1 MQIARL
7 MVSVGG
13 DISDALSSLSELDK
27 KVAETGSK
35 SGSLAGLATAL
46 TGVASAAVAA
56 AAAVA
61 ALAVGLAAAV
71 GGAALAAWKGLD
83 DAADSL
89 TLSVGATGQALDQ
102 MTSSVTSI
110 YTSTAGLGSS
120 MGEIAGRMGELRQ
133 VTGAAGMDL
142 ENLTAQ
148 LSRAAQVGPQAA
160 VGAADF
166 GRVLQGWQI
175 PAAQGSAL
183 LDQMYA
189 SSQKFGLSVAEQAQ
203 AVTQFGGA
211 LRQMGLSLDQSLGLL
226 AQANAAGVNVEK
238 MLTGLSTAAGK
249 FAKDGIEMSHGLEQ
263 AFATIKNAESPIK
276 AAQVA
281 VETFG
286 QKAGPQ
292 LADAIRS
299 GAVSLAGLQ
308 KALGDTEGALQKAT
322 EATMDFPE
330 KLALIGKQAQMALAP
345 AGTAIANS
353 LGKALDQA
361 KPLIDS
367 LISSIA
373 GMATKIGPVIEQIA
387 SGLISGL
394 EPVANAFAILGPP
407 VEQLMVDVANLANT
421 IMQAIAPGVDF
432 GQVWQEAVN
441 MATAALQTFLALMDS
456 LVNGAAAQAGPVM
469 DGVRT
474 VLSGIGDAVG
484 FMLPGLQAFLG
495 SLMELG
501 GNIGQLVMSALG
513 GIGSLLAQVDWE
525 PIRRAAIATWDTLVL
540 TFTDIVRYAGVF
552 VNALN
557 VTLQNGPQAG
567 WNAFMAGNAQ
577 IAADHDAKMTAI
589 EAHLTM
595 SMVNQQS
602 IWATGMAGSGQVVA
616 GGLNNILDMYSA
628 ALAKTQAMQLGM
640 QLGRAGGNGYNYS
653 MGAMGEPKTP
663 APVTS
668 NYAPVVSSLNKM
680 AGGYGDIGKAA
691 TGAGK
696 AAGEAKKSAEEM
708 AKQSADALKS
718 ILDAVEKMKEF
729 LDKGYAALVEGDAAG
744 KLTALSDNLFALG
757 RTFTDQLAAASK
769 GLSEEAVKAAQLG
782 SQGISS
788 AASALKSM
796 VDLLPK
802 MWEFNKTPAWAA
814 VQSSPALFTSMSAV
828 LIDMGRVFYEQMAAA
843 SAGVEE
849 NAVKA
854 SQLLATGIQAAGSA
868 ISAVISAVKA
878 MWEMYASGL
887 WDEVQ
892 ANRALLLQ
900 MSQWLIDLGRD
911 IFDQFAAAAG
921 GVQEDSVKAAQLL
934 STGIQ
939 AATSAI
945 SATLKL
951 VVEMLDV
958 AFSWAFLDAIGGR
971 LRGHML
977 AVAQALTLFGRD
989 VFEAFASA
997 GAGVKEKTVAAA
1009 QRLSE
1014 GIKAAAD
1021 GLKSALDSVNTL
1033 LAVATNN
1040 ALITAIGG
1048 ATGGGTDMSRW
1059 VLGVAAILADFARV
1073 LVEEWGR
1080 VGNALSAGAVGG
1092 SKALADGAEAT
1103 SKGLAAVVSAL
1114 NTLIG
1119 GLRTLMQTAAQF
1131 SSAASLTRITE
1142 WYANVALIIT
1152 DEWGRVGNALAAGAV
1167 GGAKALSD
1175 GTDAL
1180 SKGVSALVTTLTVF
1194 LDGLST
1200 LIAAAAEFPTTES
1213 LTTITA
1219 WYANVALII
1228 VNEWGRIGNALA
1240 SGAVAGA
1247 VALADGIE
1255 AVSRG
1260 VSALVTTLTTFLDGL
1275 AVLFATAAAF
1285 PTGDSL
1291 RTITEWYA
1299 NIALIIV
1306 NEWGRVGGALERD
1319 AVAGAK
1325 ALSDGITSAASGVK
1339 GVVDALTVFVDS
1351 QKLLASLPAGGDW
1364 VRGLTEW
1371 FANIALIMVNEWGR
1385 IGAALEKGAVDG
1397 AKQLADG
1404 ASSVASGLSNIMDA
1418 LTKLAEWVKKPLTL
1432 TPQMQAAA
1440 GQLATDFTTLWYAIE
1455 AALAKVAAPTKEQ
1468 EAVVKAWT
1476 SVSDFTGQAL
1486 GMMDSITKLADW
1498 LKKPVTLTQPMK
1510 DAAAVLAV
1518 EWTALWVTIANALA
1532 KIAPPDMD
1540 KDALVKAWAGVA
1552 DFSSQALSMID
1563 TLPKLADWLKKPVT
1577 LTSEMMTAAAQLAVE
1592 WTRLWTAIKV
1602 ALDGIAPP
1610 AEAADANVKAWTG
1623 VADFTSQ
1630 ALGMIDVLPKLSDW
1644 LKKPT
1649 EYTSEMGTAAG
1660 HLAAIWTALW
1670 KKIKIALDGI
1680 VPPAEAE
1687 DANVKAWAG
1696 VSDFTGQA
1704 LSVMDTLPKLL
1715 EWLKKPVEYTSE
1727 MGTAAGHLAVVWTA
1741 LWKKIKIALDGII
1754 PPTEDEQANVK
1765 AWAAVAD
1772 FSSQAL
1778 GMMDALPKLAEWLKK
1793 PTEYTSAM
1801 GTAAGHLA
1809 AVWTALWKS
1818 IKIALDGIVPPTE
1831 DEQANTKAWAGV
1843 SDFSSQAL
1851 GMMDSIVKLSEWL
1864 KKPAEYTDAMGTAAA
1879 TLAVDWTR
1887 LWEAIRAA
1895 LASITPPTEDEQ
1907 ANVKAWAGV
1916 ADFTGQA
1923 LGMMDSIVKLGD
1935 WLKKPSE
1942 YTDAMGTA
1950 AATLATDWTRLWW
1963 AIQGALKSI
1972 VPPTEAEEANVKAW
1986 SGVADFTSQ
1995 ATGLMDTLVKL
2006 RDWVK
2011 KPTDLTTEM
2020 QAAAAKLAQEW
2031 TALWWSIQGV
2041 LKSITPPTE
2050 AQEANVKAWAGVSD
2064 FSSQALGMMDSITK
2078 LDEWLKKPLTL
2089 TPAMKTAAAQLA
2101 VEFTDLWKT
2110 IADALNGITAPTD
2123 VQEAAVKAWASVS
2136 DAFSIVS
2143 NTLDLIKKLVEF
2155 NIQKMVGD
2163 QTITTYAIPTTAQV
2177 KPLLD
2182 AAILHAVAFL
2192 KAIVTAAESSDLKS
2206 SLDKAAQD
2214 ATKALNDVASN
2225 AFSVINGVLG
2235 TLKSLFEFK
2244 VENGPGMVNA
2254 GQGNYI
2260 WTSGSSTPGIP
2271 GAGDV
2276 TAKVTQ
2282 LMDALKAI
2290 VEAVRTGVSNV
2301 SLGEDPAALQT
2312 KLAQIEGVLS
2322 SAANIVA
2329 KAQQVMGGGN
2339 GNIALAIHI
2348 AAVFDIPDLAAAIAN
2363 LTVPTIHIPVVFDL
2377 PDGTTIGG
2385 SGTSGSG
2392 TTNGSASPGGTSGS
2406 GTTINNVNVH
2416 LATAAGLPGTLS
2428 LMTNIAR

>member
-13 DISDALSSLSELDK
+13 DISDALSSLGELDK

-729 LDKGYAALVEGDAAG
+729 LDKGYAALVDGDAAG
-744 KLTALSDNLFALG
+744 KLTALSENLFALG
-757 RTFTDQLAAASK
+757 RTFTDQLAVASK

-814 VQSSPALFTSMSAV
+814 VQSSPALFTSM
-828 LIDMGRVFYEQMAAA
+828 
-843 SAGVEE
+843 
-849 NAVKA
+849 
-854 SQLLATGIQAAGSA
+854 
-868 ISAVISAVKA
+868 
-878 MWEMYASGL
+878 
-887 WDEVQ
+887 
-892 ANRALLLQ
+892 
-900 MSQWLIDLGRD
+900 
-911 IFDQFAAAAG
+911 
-921 GVQEDSVKAAQLL
+921 
-934 STGIQ
+934 
-939 AATSAI
+939 
-945 SATLKL
+945 
-951 VVEMLDV
+951 
-958 AFSWAFLDAIGGR
+958 
-971 LRGHML
+971 
-977 AVAQALTLFGRD
+977 
-989 VFEAFASA
+989 
-997 GAGVKEKTVAAA
+997 
-1009 QRLSE
+1009 
-1014 GIKAAAD
+1014 
-1021 GLKSALDSVNTL
+1021 
-1033 LAVATNN
+1033 
-1040 ALITAIGG
+1040 
-1048 ATGGGTDMSRW
+1048 
-1059 VLGVAAILADFARV
+1059 
-1073 LVEEWGR
+1073 
-1080 VGNALSAGAVGG
+1080 
-1092 SKALADGAEAT
+1092 
-1103 SKGLAAVVSAL
+1103 
-1114 NTLIG
+1114 
-1119 GLRTLMQTAAQF
+1119 
-1131 SSAASLTRITE
+1131 
-1142 WYANVALIIT
+1142 
-1152 DEWGRVGNALAAGAV
+1152 
-1167 GGAKALSD
+1167 
-1175 GTDAL
+1175 
-1180 SKGVSALVTTLTVF
+1180 
-1194 LDGLST
+1194 
-1200 LIAAAAEFPTTES
+1200 
-1213 LTTITA
+1213 
-1219 WYANVALII
+1219 
-1228 VNEWGRIGNALA
+1228 
-1240 SGAVAGA
+1240 
-1247 VALADGIE
+1247 
-1255 AVSRG
+1255 
-1260 VSALVTTLTTFLDGL
+1260 
-1275 AVLFATAAAF
+1275 
-1285 PTGDSL
+1285 
-1291 RTITEWYA
+1291 
-1299 NIALIIV
+1299 
-1306 NEWGRVGGALERD
+1306 
-1319 AVAGAK
+1319 
-1325 ALSDGITSAASGVK
+1325 
-1339 GVVDALTVFVDS
+1339 
-1351 QKLLASLPAGGDW
+1351 
-1364 VRGLTEW
+1364 
-1371 FANIALIMVNEWGR
+1371 
-1385 IGAALEKGAVDG
+1385 
-1397 AKQLADG
+1397 
-1404 ASSVASGLSNIMDA
+1404 
-1418 LTKLAEWVKKPLTL
+1418 
-1432 TPQMQAAA
+1432 
-1440 GQLATDFTTLWYAIE
+1440 
-1455 AALAKVAAPTKEQ
+1455 
-1468 EAVVKAWT
+1468 
-1476 SVSDFTGQAL
+1476 
-1486 GMMDSITKLADW
+1486 
-1498 LKKPVTLTQPMK
+1498 
-1510 DAAAVLAV
+1510 
-1518 EWTALWVTIANALA
+1518 
-1532 KIAPPDMD
+1532 
-1540 KDALVKAWAGVA
+1540 
-1552 DFSSQALSMID
+1552 
-1563 TLPKLADWLKKPVT
+1563 
-1577 LTSEMMTAAAQLAVE
+1577 
-1592 WTRLWTAIKV
+1592 
-1602 ALDGIAPP
+1602 
-1610 AEAADANVKAWTG
+1610 
-1623 VADFTSQ
+1623 
-1630 ALGMIDVLPKLSDW
+1630 
-1644 LKKPT
+1644 
-1649 EYTSEMGTAAG
+1649 
-1660 HLAAIWTALW
+1660 
-1670 KKIKIALDGI
+1670 
-1680 VPPAEAE
+1680 
-1687 DANVKAWAG
+1687 
-1696 VSDFTGQA
+1696 
-1704 LSVMDTLPKLL
+1704 
-1715 EWLKKPVEYTSE
+1715 
-1727 MGTAAGHLAVVWTA
+1727 
-1741 LWKKIKIALDGII
+1741 
-1754 PPTEDEQANVK
+1754 
-1765 AWAAVAD
+1765 
-1772 FSSQAL
+1772 
-1778 GMMDALPKLAEWLKK
+1778 
-1793 PTEYTSAM
+1793 
-1801 GTAAGHLA
+1801 
-1809 AVWTALWKS
+1809 
-1818 IKIALDGIVPPTE
+1818 
-1831 DEQANTKAWAGV
+1831 
-1843 SDFSSQAL
+1843 
-1851 GMMDSIVKLSEWL
+1851 
-1864 KKPAEYTDAMGTAAA
+1864 
-1879 TLAVDWTR
+1879 
-1887 LWEAIRAA
+1887 
-1895 LASITPPTEDEQ
+1895 
-1907 ANVKAWAGV
+1907 
-1916 ADFTGQA
+1916 
-1923 LGMMDSIVKLGD
+1923 
-1935 WLKKPSE
+1935 
-1942 YTDAMGTA
+1942 
-1950 AATLATDWTRLWW
+1950 
-1963 AIQGALKSI
+1963 
-1972 VPPTEAEEANVKAW
+1972 
-1986 SGVADFTSQ
+1986 
-1995 ATGLMDTLVKL
+1995 
-2006 RDWVK
+2006 
-2011 KPTDLTTEM
+2011 
-2020 QAAAAKLAQEW
+2020 
-2031 TALWWSIQGV
+2031 
-2041 LKSITPPTE
+2041 
-2050 AQEANVKAWAGVSD
+2050 
-2064 FSSQALGMMDSITK
+2064 
-2078 LDEWLKKPLTL
+2078 
-2089 TPAMKTAAAQLA
+2089 
-2101 VEFTDLWKT
+2101 
-2110 IADALNGITAPTD
+2110 
-2123 VQEAAVKAWASVS
+2123 
-2136 DAFSIVS
+2136 
-2143 NTLDLIKKLVEF
+2143 
-2155 NIQKMVGD
+2155 
-2163 QTITTYAIPTTAQV
+2163 
-2177 KPLLD
+2177 
-2182 AAILHAVAFL
+2182 
-2192 KAIVTAAESSDLKS
+2192 
-2206 SLDKAAQD
+2206 
-2214 ATKALNDVASN
+2214 
-2225 AFSVINGVLG
+2225 
-2235 TLKSLFEFK
+2235 
-2244 VENGPGMVNA
+2244 
-2254 GQGNYI
+2254 
-2260 WTSGSSTPGIP
+2260 
-2271 GAGDV
+2271 
-2276 TAKVTQ
+2276 
-2282 LMDALKAI
+2282 
-2290 VEAVRTGVSNV
+2290 
-2301 SLGEDPAALQT
+2301 
-2312 KLAQIEGVLS
+2312 
-2322 SAANIVA
+2322 
-2329 KAQQVMGGGN
+2329 
-2339 GNIALAIHI
+2339 
-2348 AAVFDIPDLAAAIAN
+2348 
-2363 LTVPTIHIPVVFDL
+2363 
-2377 PDGTTIGG
+2377 
-2385 SGTSGSG
+2385 
-2392 TTNGSASPGGTSGS
+2392 
-2406 GTTINNVNVH
+2406 
-2416 LATAAGLPGTLS
+2416 
-2428 LMTNIAR
+2428 